1 MREIIEK
8 VFKVTWGGGGCGG
21 WGQESSVVRFTD
33 DALHPVEHVH
43 AATFLSGVMSSVS
56 AS

>member
-8 VFKVTWGGGGCGG
+8 VFKVTWGGGRGG